1 MKRTLAV
8 LELFA
13 FGMDSTLAET
23 LQADGW
29 TPHKLRQRSDWELM
43 HLDLSPVIRQSLQDS
58 QPPAIPVEMLMEV
71 LDANRN
77 MCCMCRFPNQP
88 IVAHTINSL
97 AAGEPHSAQNLAIL
111 CKYHQIEAQS
121 TRSFTNACVSAPPP
135 SWLVTAKKAWEACY
149 DEPDLISIKQT
160 ESKYGQVNWW
170 YFNLTGLCEAVKPSV
185 DLQQLPSFHSV
196 FTKGLCDSEGFLDW
210 ADGAPS
216 PYQGAGGLALYSY
229 MFEILFELLG
239 LRSLRNI
246 YSTDRQ
252 PSVIGT
258 VHEGDLVCVHGEH
271 VFNDYPSGKTDQ
283 QLVRSTCE
291 FRRVEISFVFDL
303 REATSKLARSTWLCH
318 QSRLASIL
326 LVSRAGWIGTKY
338 CIVGTVMAIRSAKD
352 QARVLGGLSES

>member
-13 FGMDSTLAET
+13 FGMDSELAET
-23 LQADGW
+23 LQTDGW

-43 HLDLSPVIRQSLQDS
+43 HLGISPEIRPSLQDS
-58 QPPAIPVEMLMEV
+58 QPPAIPVEVLMEV
-71 LDANRN
+71 LDANRS
-77 MCCMCRFPNQP
+77 MCCMCRLPNQP
-88 IVAHTINSL
+88 IVAHTINPL
-97 AAGEPHSAQNLAIL
+97 AAGELHSVQNLAIL

-121 TRSFTNACVSAPPP
+121 ARPTTNASGSVPAPD
-135 SWLVTAKKAWEACY
+135 WLVTAKKAWEVYY

-160 ESKYGQVNWW
+160 ESKPGEVNWW
-170 YFNLTGLCEAVKPSV
+170 YFNLTGLCEVVKPSV

-196 FTKGLCDSEGFLDW
+196 FAKGLCDNEGCPVW
-210 ADGAPS
+210 ALGVPS

-252 PSVIGT
+252 ASVIGT
-258 VHEGDLVCVHGEH
+258 VHEGDLICVHGEH
-271 VFNDYPSGKTDQ
+271 VFDDYPSGKTDQ
-283 QLVRSTCE
+283 HLVRSTCE
-291 FRRVEISFVFDL
+291 FRKVEISFVFDL
-303 REATSKLARSTWLCH
+303 SEATSKLARSTWLCD
-318 QSRLASIL
+318 QNRLASIL
-326 LVSRAGWIGTKY
+326 LVSRAGWMGAKY
-338 CIVGTVMAIRSAKD
+338 CIVGSVMAIRSAKN